1 MPVSY
6 IIIFIQTNFQAKS
19 THVHMQAST
28 TIIRDF
34 NGGALS
40 MLSWQLGT
48 EIWLRMCNTLEEP
61 V

>member
-19 THVHMQAST
+19 THMHMQAST
-28 TIIRDF
+28 TVIRDF

-40 MLSWQLGT
+40 MLSWQLGA
-48 EIWLRMCNTLEEP
+48 EIWLRMCNTL